1 MVKPGQ
7 KAAQYNKP
15 QQRYGCP
22 GKICVWVGCVDVSM
36 LHFGGMHR
44 QVLQKCVKTT

>member
-7 KAAQYNKP
+7 RAAQYNKP

-22 GKICVWVGCVDVSM
+22 GKICVDVSM
-36 LHFGGMHR
+36 VHFGGMLR